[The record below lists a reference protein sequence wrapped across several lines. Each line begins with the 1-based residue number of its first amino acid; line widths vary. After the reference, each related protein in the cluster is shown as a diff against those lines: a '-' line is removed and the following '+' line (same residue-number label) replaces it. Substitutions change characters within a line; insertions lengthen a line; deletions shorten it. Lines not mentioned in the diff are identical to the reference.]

1 MDNEWVPYLHNIP
14 AASPLMWISDI
25 QADVFI
31 DMTPATAR
39 FMETHDLRA
48 LPRTLSLADHME
60 AAHRA
65 VETGESTVLIEWV
78 KYDGAW
84 HKLMRTKSPVG
95 DFRVLDIAQ
104 DITHLDPRAD
114 WLARINLDT
123 QRLEL
128 ESGESFSFD
137 EFVVLHMLLK
147 GLQYKQIA
155 ETLNISPK
163 TVEYRLSRLKDALG
177 VETILDLL
185 HVVTSSG
192 LVLLAMVP
200 VDPANPAMTE
210 VELYR
215 KIPG

>member
-1 MDNEWVPYLHNIP
+1 VDNEWVPYLHNIP
-14 AASPLMWISDI
+14 AASPLMWISDL

-39 FMETHDLRA
+39 FMETHDLGA

-128 ESGESFSFD
+128 ESGQSFSFD